1 MLTHTFSSQNN
12 EEGAKE
18 ENTKNAA
25 DKKVELINLNLEL
38 DATDQLEH
46 PNLHE
51 EIVAYGLHP
60 SLATLESILLSQN
73 SASSIAL
80 FTWGPNRSI
89 PVSVE
94 NMRIFE
100 EAFDTKLNPIRV
112 KIELT
117 LRVHELSEFRKG
129 SRGYNLCQIHS
140 DQRNFFIKTYGN
152 GNKLNASFATKIVPR
167 HSWSD
172 LVLPVDKKEQISKI
186 RDYAKNYLKTYE
198 SMGVDKHSP
207 RKGLNIMFSGP
218 SKSGKTMATE
228 VIANELK
235 LDLFKINLSMVV
247 TKYIGETEKNLNKIF
262 KDAEDANA
270 ILFFDEAD
278 ALFGKRSEV
287 KDAHDRYA
295 NIEVNYLLQKM
306 EEHEG
311 IVILAT
317 NSREKVDQAFLKRMN
332 FIVEF
337 PSPNGD

>member
-1 MLTHTFSSQNN
+1 MLTLTFSSQNN

-38 DATDQLEH
+38 DSTDQLEH
-46 PNLHE
+46 PNLYE
-51 EIVAYGLHP
+51 EIVEYGLHP
-60 SLATLESILLSQN
+60 SLATLESILLSQT
-73 SASSIAL
+73 STSSIVL

-117 LRVHELSEFRKG
+117 LRVRELLEFRKG

-140 DQRNFFIKTYGN
+140 DRRNFFTKTYGN
-152 GNKLNASFATKIVPR
+152 KNASFATKIVPR

-186 RDYAKNYLKTYE
+186 CSYAKNYLKTYKTWR
-198 SMGVDKHSP
+198 VDKHSP

-218 SKSGKTMATE
+218 SKSQKTMATE
-228 VIANELK
+228 IIANELK
-235 LDLFKINLSMVV
+235 LDLLRIDLSKVV

-262 KDAEDANA
+262 KDAEDANV

-317 NSREKVDQAFLKRMN
+317 NSREEVDEAFLKRMN